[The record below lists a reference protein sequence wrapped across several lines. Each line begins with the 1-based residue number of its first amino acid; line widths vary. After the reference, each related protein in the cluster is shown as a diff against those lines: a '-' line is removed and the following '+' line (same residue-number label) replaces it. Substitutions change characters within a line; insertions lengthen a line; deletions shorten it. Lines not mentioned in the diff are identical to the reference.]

1 MRHKISASKNNSGMT
16 MVEVLMGFV
25 ILVILLGLVSGI
37 IVVSTNIYYS
47 SVDLERAEESLQEA
61 LYSKSIT
68 DSLPPETEVIKLV
81 PTSDMPGTKTPIT
94 MSCKMYKLS
103 SSMVL
108 EGEEAESL
116 NVDIYFLK
124 KP

>member
-68 DSLPPETEVIKLV
+68 DSLSPETEVIKLV

-108 EGEEAESL
+108 DGEEAESL
-116 NVDIYFLK
+116 NVDIYF
-124 KP
+124 

>member
-68 DSLPPETEVIKLV
+68 DSLSPETEVIKLV

>member
-108 EGEEAESL
+108 DGEEAESL
-116 NVDIYFLK
+116 SVDIYFFK

>member
-81 PTSDMPGTKTPIT
+81 PTSDMPGIKTPIT